1 LVSNRR
7 GLEPKILNEIQPIA
21 GTRLFFCAYTAML
34 LEPFI
39 WLTVLR
45 NVYASREGGITRI
58 LLPPFQV
65 MLAWFSDF
73 VKICS
78 TYLRE

>member
-1 LVSNRR
+1 
-7 GLEPKILNEIQPIA
+7 
-21 GTRLFFCAYTAML
+21 ML